1 MTNFF
6 LFLRVGDFVSIN
18 IANTWYEERIR
29 RNPYKDLE
37 VSTVKTSRIIKKYYA
52 TIDNLSGQ
60 LISILNEKNV
70 LYLTVNL
77 T

>member
-52 TIDNLSGQ
+52 TIDNLFVQ
-60 LISILNEKNV
+60 LISILNRKKFTV
-70 LYLTVNL
+70 LNH
-77 T
+77 

>member
-1 MTNFF
+1 MINFF

-52 TIDNLSGQ
+52 TIDNIFVQ
-60 LISILNEKNV
+60 LISILNQKKCTV
-70 LYLTVNL
+70 LNR
-77 T
+77 

>member
-52 TIDNLSGQ
+52 TIDNLFVQ
-60 LISILNEKNV
+60 LISILNQKKCTV
-70 LYLTVNL
+70 LNR
-77 T
+77 

>member
-37 VSTVKTSRIIKKYYA
+37 VSTVKTSRIIKKYS
-52 TIDNLSGQ
+52 TEIDNLSVH
-60 LISILNEKNV
+60 LISILNRKKCTV
-70 LYLTVNL
+70 LNH
-77 T
+77 

>member
-29 RNPYKDLE
+29 RNLYKDLE
-37 VSTVKTSRIIKKYYA
+37 VSTVNSSHIIKKYS
-52 TIDNLSGQ
+52 TEIDNLSVH
-60 LISILNEKNV
+60 LISILNRKKCTV
-70 LYLTVNL
+70 LNR
-77 T
+77 

>member
-37 VSTVKTSRIIKKYYA
+37 VSTVKTSRIIKKYNA
-52 TIDNLSGQ
+52 TIDNLSVQ
-60 LISILNEKNV
+60 LISILNRKKCTV
-70 LYLTVNL
+70 LNR
-77 T
+77 